1 MDHPYQNR
9 LDKKKEMWARQAALY
24 IAMVVRNA
32 MEDFHGKY
40 LKDAQMAELNPI
52 IRNAIY
58 TALFATLLSDDPE
71 SVEFVK
77 HNQRSI
83 PSYWEPPQLLDSY
96 PGSIEQDPRWS
107 NPADANGQESN

>member
-1 MDHPYQNR
+1 MDHPCQNR
-9 LDKKKEMWARQAALY
+9 LDEKKETWARQTALY

-58 TALFATLLSDDPE
+58 TALYASALGDDPE

-77 HNQRSI
+77 HNERAI

-96 PGSIEQDPRWS
+96 PGSVEQDPRWS
-107 NPADANGQESN
+107 NPADANNQESD